1 MIVQRE
7 IYETQINEFGVPC
20 NVVIGYEEV
29 EFEELPTEE
38 TPEQKIAKLQAE
50 LDKLKE
56 QL

>member
-1 MIVQRE
+1 MIIQRE
-7 IYETQINEFGVPC
+7 IYKTELNEFGVPH

-29 EFEELPTEE
+29 DIEPLPEEE
-38 TPEQKIAKLQAE
+38 TPEQKIAKLQSE